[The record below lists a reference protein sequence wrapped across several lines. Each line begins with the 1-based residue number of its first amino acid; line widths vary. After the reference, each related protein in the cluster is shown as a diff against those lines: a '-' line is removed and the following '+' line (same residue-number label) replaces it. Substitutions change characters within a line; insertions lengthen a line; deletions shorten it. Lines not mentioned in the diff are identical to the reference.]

1 MVDKGSTTQ
10 GKVTSVIGDIFKISH
25 GYAGYILSNLANKD
39 LQGFVEDCND
49 KHMVPWATVRKLG
62 LKILPN
68 IFLLELFPVHY

>member
-10 GKVTSVIGDIFKISH
+10 GKVTSLIADIFKISH

-49 KHMVPWATVRKLG
+49 KHMVPWATVCDVLNGNESCRLR
-62 LKILPN
+62 N
-68 IFLLELFPVHY
+68 S

>member
-10 GKVTSVIGDIFKISH
+10 GKVTAVIGDIFKISH

-49 KHMVPWATVRKLG
+49 KHMVPWATVSRSDFYLIKFG
-62 LKILPN
+62 LCRQL
-68 IFLLELFPVHY
+68 